1 MPIVTCDGHIEK
13 VWAVWEISQGQE
25 NKVKE
30 IFVNLR
36 FFLLTRECK
45 IGKLGNLEELVPQ
58 SARH

>member
-1 MPIVTCDGHIEK
+1 MPIVTCDGHFEK
-13 VWAVWEISQGQE
+13 AGAVWEISQGQE
-25 NKVKE
+25 NEAKE

-45 IGKLGNLEELVPQ
+45 TGKLGNLEELVPH